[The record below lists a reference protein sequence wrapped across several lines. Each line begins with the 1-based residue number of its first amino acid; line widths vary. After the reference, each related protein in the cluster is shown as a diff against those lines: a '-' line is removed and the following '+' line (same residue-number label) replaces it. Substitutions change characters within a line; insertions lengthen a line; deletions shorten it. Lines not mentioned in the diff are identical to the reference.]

1 MKETL
6 TRPCV
11 EASEPYHLTQQ
22 NKFHGSGKATPVPQ
36 VPQME
41 VGTHDT
47 CQPAKRELNV
57 ELSFC
62 SDDETLNTKERS
74 VLKCPLQKKARRSEP
89 KDPGTIRN
97 GPCTNSIPVG
107 LVFLLVWFYW
117 VCHSGPF
124 LFMQPNYTPQ
134 HRQTKIEGAGLPRFK
149 PKFYL
154 ECCSKS
160 GVSHSECLTKSVTPR
175 VSS

>member
-11 EASEPYHLTQQ
+11 EAREPYHLTQQ

-74 VLKCPLQKKARRSEP
+74 VLKCPLQKKSKEKRTQGPGYHP
-89 KDPGTIRN
+89 KWSLHKLYSCWIG
-97 GPCTNSIPVG
+97 IPAG
-107 LVFLLVWFYW
+107 LVLLGV
-117 VCHSGPF
+117 PF
-124 LFMQPNYTPQ
+124 WAFPVYA
-134 HRQTKIEGAGLPRFK
+134 TKL
-149 PKFYL
+149 
-154 ECCSKS
+154 
-160 GVSHSECLTKSVTPR
+160 HTTT
-175 VSS
+175 